1 MLKLRHAIVVEGKYD
16 KITLSQLVDAP
27 IFVTNGFGIFKNAA
41 LISVLRRTAET
52 RGLIIL
58 TDSDGAGLVIRN
70 RLSGCLP
77 KQGVLHAFIPDVPGK
92 ERRKTS
98 PGKAGLLGVEGM
110 TPETLLN
117 CLKAAGAAVENVTEL
132 ERTSEITHAD
142 LYDLGIA
149 GRPDSRSRRLSLQ
162 KYLELPALMS
172 TNALLTAL
180 NCLLTKEEL
189 KNALWRLESSARQSP
204 DESPNCTFP

>member
-149 GRPDSRSRRLSLQ
+149 GRPDSRRRRLSLQ

-189 KNALWRLESSARQSP
+189 KKALWRLESSTRQSP

>member
-189 KNALWRLESSARQSP
+189 KKALWRLESSTSQSP
-204 DESPNCTFP
+204 DESPNCTSP